1 MRNSSK
7 TMMERSGFSKAVIDE
22 NVSLL
27 DKQSYE
33 KMSTAN
39 NRDSQMKITTQYTV
53 AVATRD

>member
-1 MRNSSK
+1 
-7 TMMERSGFSKAVIDE
+7 MMERSGFSKAVIDE